1 MHAASVIDARA
12 PAAPLKSSLANRR
25 HPRRRP
31 AVVARGRAFDA
42 NDPLTWNA
50 NADDDAGMDFDST
63 EDVGVANL
71 QELSD
76 ADLAALGPAGATTDF
91 RYRTGPLPASVAAR
105 ANVANAFS

>member
-76 ADLAALGPAGATTDF
+76 ADLAALVGAAG
-91 RYRTGPLPASVAAR
+91 GVAAAIAKGAWATLR
-105 ANVANAFS
+105 FAAGYLVGGA